1 MTPPIPIFEERITVP
16 SYFVGEDSRMTV
28 SSLFS
33 LLTEVSNRHASLL
46 NAGWHQLR
54 ERGYFWV
61 ITRMRMEINRMP
73 EWTEPVLLRSWV
85 RKSDAAT
92 SPRDFELIDANG
104 NVIVAASSVWAI
116 LDIEHGRPQR
126 MSAFDA
132 DFPVQER
139 SAMEHKP
146 QKVKAL
152 TIPEAHPEPK
162 RVCPSDIDMNHHVN
176 NARYIQWAFDTIDN
190 DFRQRHKLTAM
201 TVNFLGQ
208 AKLGDTYAIC
218 SASEDGKTFRTAIVS
233 AGEPQEFCRIETEWH
248 PIEQ

>member
-1 MTPPIPIFEERITVP
+1 MNIFEEHITVP
-16 SYFVGEDSRMTV
+16 SYFVGEDSLMTV

-92 SPRDFELIDANG
+92 SPRDYELIDANG

-152 TIPEAHPEPK
+152 TIPAEAQAHGHDRQFPGTSQVGRHLRHLFRFRRRQDIPHGNRIRRGTA
-162 RVCPSDIDMNHHVN
+162 RVLPHRDRV
-176 NARYIQWAFDTIDN
+176 APYR
-190 DFRQRHKLTAM
+190 
-201 TVNFLGQ
+201 
-208 AKLGDTYAIC
+208 AIT
-218 SASEDGKTFRTAIVS
+218 D
-233 AGEPQEFCRIETEWH
+233 
-248 PIEQ
+248 

>member
-1 MTPPIPIFEERITVP
+1 MNIFEEHITVP

-92 SPRDFELIDANG
+92 SPRDYELIDANG

-190 DFRQRHKLTAM
+190 DFRQTHKLTAM

-218 SASEDGKTFRTAIVS
+218 SASR
-233 AGEPQEFCRIETEWH
+233 
-248 PIEQ
+248 